1 MADISGLGMMSYYT
15 PFAMYRQQQQIVGQQ
30 PLAQQMQQTQVQQTQ
45 QHASSSSVA
54 DGGQQYWYGYHG
66 HPHGVHHQAAGQQYL
81 DPAEVLPSWSH
92 HAHAYTHLQY
102 QHHQPVYQQSQIS
115 GVTDWTGD
123 EPNTGVGAG
132 ETSPPNTISGSE
144 MSNSSNPTSPPTN
157 NSNNSISPNNRN
169 NSNNLGHNSNVN
181 TNTNVHNNS
190 TTPRPAQVRSPYE
203 WMKKTSY
210 QSQPNPACNVTINNN
225 ADSTVHEVCI
235 IDTIGKTRT
244 KDKYR
249 VVYTDH
255 QRLELEKE
263 FHYSRYITIRRKAE
277 LALSLSLSER
287 QVKIWFQN
295 RRAKERKQMKK
306 REEMERERELK
317 AAESVTSASGAMAS
331 LSLGGM
337 LGGLMHNGSSSSLS
351 HSSQMFSLNHAPPT
365 LQAPQTQS
373 MPNNL

>member
-1 MADISGLGMMSYYT
+1 MADISGLGMMPYYT

-30 PLAQQMQQTQVQQTQ
+30 PLGQQMQQTQVQQTQ

-102 QHHQPVYQQSQIS
+102 QHHQPVYQQSQVS

-123 EPNTGVGAG
+123 EANTGVGAG

-157 NSNNSISPNNRN
+157 NSNNSISSNNRN
-169 NSNNLGHNSNVN
+169 NNSNNMGHNSNVSN

-210 QSQPNPACNVTINNN
+210 QSQPNP
-225 ADSTVHEVCI
+225 
-235 IDTIGKTRT
+235 GKTRT

-337 LGGLMHNGSSSSLS
+337 LGGLMHNGNSSSLG

-365 LQAPQTQS
+365 LQATQTQS

>member
-30 PLAQQMQQTQVQQTQ
+30 PLGQQMQQTQVQQTQ

-210 QSQPNPACNVTINNN
+210 QSQPNP
-225 ADSTVHEVCI
+225 
-235 IDTIGKTRT
+235 GKTRT